1 LVQGSPE
8 VSQLFRSEGAE
19 AIAGRNDGHSTRSAL
34 IGSTDSARC
43 AGMAAAIPPASRQI
57 RTTEPKV
64 TGSIGVI
71 PSARKNA
78 SGCAAATASTVPIR
92 QSGTHRAE
100 RSAEDRSK
108 HLPGR
113 CALPAC
119 LTSDSNERL
128 SPRGILRRVHKF
140 SRIVNERSFCRSS
153 PELYPVEN
161 GFSTLQT
168 LRKVRLSDGS
178 GSTGG
183 SCRSGGLATAR

>member
-78 SGCAAATASTVPIR
+78 SGCAAATASTVPIASPVHIVPSEVPSTAR
-92 QSGTHRAE
+92 STCQVDAPSPHVSPVIQMSG
-100 RSAEDRSK
+100 SAREVM
-108 HLPGR
+108 
-113 CALPAC
+113 
-119 LTSDSNERL
+119 
-128 SPRGILRRVHKF
+128 LRRVHKF

-168 LRKVRLSDGS
+168 HRKVRLSDGS